1 MSLLKLLSSS
11 AVSSPDLPKQIAS
24 SCYRNKKKKG
34 LEKPHWEETDN
45 AGSAIIV
52 AILLL

>member
-1 MSLLKLLSSS
+1 MSLLKLLRSS

-24 SCYRNKKKKG
+24 SGYRNKKKRF
-34 LEKPHWEETDN
+34 EKPHWEETDN
-45 AGSAIIV
+45 AGSAIII